1 MALARASGPAAAH
14 AMALARAGAS
24 IARLGL
30 RPMPRAFAHSA
41 GSPPSWQIRML
52 YDGDCPLCMKEVS
65 FLRSR
70 DAGKGRIDFVDVA
83 SPAYDPAANQ
93 GITFQQAM
101 ERIHAIQ
108 DDGTVLT
115 DIAVFR
121 KLYEAVGLGW
131 VYAITA
137 NPTIER
143 LANLVYG
150 FWAKYRMQVT
160 GREAL
165 EVILARRRAQGAT
178 SLCDSSA
185 EAACELPESRKAAAV
200 EASQQV

>member
-1 MALARASGPAAAH
+1 MRARGASTLWTLHRPHMTQRPTRAS
-14 AMALARAGAS
+14 
-24 IARLGL
+24 
-30 RPMPRAFAHSA
+30 
-41 GSPPSWQIRML
+41 PS
-52 YDGDCPLCMKEVS
+52 
-65 FLRSR
+65 SR
-70 DAGKGRIDFVDVA
+70 CYV
-83 SPAYDPAANQ
+83 
-93 GITFQQAM
+93 QAM

-165 EVILARRRAQGAT
+165 EVILARRRAQGTT

-185 EAACELPESRKAAAV
+185 EAACELPEPRKAAAV
-200 EASQQV
+200 EASQQVR

>member
-1 MALARASGPAAAH
+1 
-14 AMALARAGAS
+14 
-24 IARLGL
+24 
-30 RPMPRAFAHSA
+30 
-41 GSPPSWQIRML
+41 
-52 YDGDCPLCMKEVS
+52 MKEVS

-70 DAGKGRIDFVDVA
+70 DVGKGRIDFVDVA

-185 EAACELPESRKAAAV
+185 EAACELPEPRKAAAV
-200 EASQQV
+200 EAIQPVK

>member
-1 MALARASGPAAAH
+1 MVHTISACRVPAVPVC
-14 AMALARAGAS
+14 
-24 IARLGL
+24 LG
-30 RPMPRAFAHSA
+30 
-41 GSPPSWQIRML
+41 
-52 YDGDCPLCMKEVS
+52 
-65 FLRSR
+65 
-70 DAGKGRIDFVDVA
+70 
-83 SPAYDPAANQ
+83 
-93 GITFQQAM
+93 AM

-185 EAACELPESRKAAAV
+185 EAACELPEPRKAAAV
-200 EASQQV
+200 EASQPVK